1 MEQFF
6 SQVIKQCDSLVLHCL
21 SVPFYLLSGSFSE
34 FLQVEDFWQIWGKLI
49 GYNWLY
55 FNEDVTHICNILLI
69 VVNFTSA
76 FSVVESYLP
85 HMTHFNSSLIHFH
98 PEIPI
103 QFHILFLL
111 FYNLVQ
117 FMLHMY
123 EWKYGHPWRIVNLKG
138 WHTSRK

>member
-1 MEQFF
+1 MEQFFFF
-6 SQVIKQCDSLVLHCL
+6 SQVIKQCNSLVLHCL
-21 SVPFYLLSGSFSE
+21 SVPLYLLSGSFSE

-98 PEIPI
+98 PKTPLNFI
-103 QFHILFLL
+103 
-111 FYNLVQ
+111 FYFYCFITWSNLCCLC
-117 FMLHMY
+117 MNESMAIH
-123 EWKYGHPWRIVNLKG
+123 GA
-138 WHTSRK
+138 